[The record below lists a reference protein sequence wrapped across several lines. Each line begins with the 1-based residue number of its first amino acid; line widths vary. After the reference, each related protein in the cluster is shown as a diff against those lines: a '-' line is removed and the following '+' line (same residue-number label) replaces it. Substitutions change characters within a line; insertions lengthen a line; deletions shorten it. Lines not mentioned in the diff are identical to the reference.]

1 MIETKREDFQGL
13 GCEPERFRDS
23 LISAI
28 VEVEFLMK
36 QSWRL
41 EDVHKQLDEAHTILA
56 DVLREGRWKE

>member
-1 MIETKREDFQGL
+1 MIETKPEDFQGL

-36 QSWRL
+36 QSRRI
-41 EDVHKQLDEAHTILA
+41 EDVHNQLDEAHTILV
-56 DVLREGRWKE
+56 DVLYGRRWDE